1 MFFKLIVVYRVSA
14 NSLFTLNG
22 NEGLLILFQFMQHQ
36 KNKKE
41 QNVQSIQFFSEKEK
55 KHNLALVNRHREV
68 SVSTPPHFLLFFC
81 IVLVHNLSFF

>member
-22 NEGLLILFQFMQHQ
+22 NEGLFILFQFMQHQ

-41 QNVQSIQFFSEKEK
+41 LYVQSIQFFSEKE
-55 KHNLALVNRHREV
+55 R
-68 SVSTPPHFLLFFC
+68 SIT
-81 IVLVHNLSFF
+81 